1 MRRMLSVGVL
11 GLVLSVAVLG
21 LVLSARAAVAAEK
34 LQVPLLPG
42 WKVIASLTDRNG
54 EATELIPG
62 VEAAESWTRRATIQ
76 AFRGTPLTAAAFLD
90 TVVTKTSQVC
100 EQASAGP
107 SSLGMVGGREAG
119 SRTVTCGRYKGDGR
133 GSMTL
138 YFVVRGKSA
147 FYVVSRAW
155 RGEPF
160 AQGTVPVAAAELA
173 EWVAY
178 MNAIDLCDTKDPN
191 RPCR

>member
-1 MRRMLSVGVL
+1 MRRILIGVL
-11 GLVLSVAVLG
+11 GLI
-21 LVLSARAAVAAEK
+21 LSAHGAMAAEK
-34 LQVPLLPG
+34 LQVPQLLG
-42 WKVIASLTDRNG
+42 WKVIVSLADRNG
-54 EATELIPG
+54 ETTELIPG
-62 VEAAESWTRRATIQ
+62 NEAAESWTRRATIQ
-76 AFRGTPLTAAAFLD
+76 AFRGTPLTAQAFLD
-90 TVVTKTSQVC
+90 TVVTKTGQVC

-119 SRTVTCGRYKGDGR
+119 SRTVACGRYKGDGR

-138 YFVVRGKSA
+138 YFVVRGKDA

-160 AQGTVPVAAAELA
+160 AQGTVPVSAAELA

-178 MNAIDLCDTKDPN
+178 MNAVDLCDNKDPN